1 MTWINKYLE
10 QNQKIIKKNANNV
23 KTMCTST
30 LKPLLENGDASVREN
45 VMEVLGRI
53 QYIFGADFTQSF
65 LMDVL
70 P

>member
-10 QNQKIIKKNANNV
+10 QNLKTVKKSANTV
-23 KTMCTST
+23 KSMCTGI
-30 LKPLLENGDASVREN
+30 LKPLLENGDASVRES